1 MRKVTTLALIASGLV
16 ALGCGAGSTAPT
28 SSAPATTATADA
40 AEAAETKAPDAQT
53 PTTTAPATKAPAK
66 PTWKTVA
73 TLKGSGNKRGQVFHL
88 GDGQARLTYTIKGGQ
103 FATAAIYVVEKGK
116 SLAKDGGFPE
126 VMADA
131 AGKDTTE
138 LAGGEG
144 DYYLDVKA
152 ANCTWTITVQE
163 LR

>member
-1 MRKVTTLALIASGLV
+1 MRKTTTVALIATALV

-28 SSAPATTATADA
+28 SSAPTTTGKADV
-40 AEAAETKAPDAQT
+40 AEVAETEAPDAKTPTTKAPA
-53 PTTTAPATKAPAK
+53 AKAPAK

-88 GDGQARLTYTIKGGQ
+88 GNGQARLTYTIKGSQ
-103 FATAAIYVVEKGK
+103 FVMAGIYVMEKGK

-138 LAGGEG
+138 LAVGEG
-144 DYYLDVKA
+144 DYYLDVTA
-152 ANCTWTITVQE
+152 ANCTWTVTVQE